1 MPESRPISRRACL
14 TLAPSRFR
22 AIARRSGAT
31 VLVRAGVQVAASLN
45 SAALSAAGTWVA
57 AGAAPSASS
66 TTLEASRMASG
77 VMRRAPR
84 REAPRESWPAPN
96 RVEGDAPPAA
106 LVARVGEQCDTVE
119 HLRQRLAVDV
129 EREAAVAERGRGER
143 EIEVIPAG
151 EVGEHVAQGR
161 VLKPEPPFGPGEVA
175 LHVDALDEGE
185 RAGRIEATKVAG
197 GKHWGRDGVD
207 CGDRPHSDLPFRH
220 HDPHALFAR
229 IGA

>member
-1 MPESRPISRRACL
+1 MWIPLSRPISCSACF
-14 TLAPSRFR
+14 TLALSRFR

-119 HLRQRLAVDV
+119 HLRQRLAVHV
-129 EREAAVAERGRGER
+129 EREAPVAERGSGER

-151 EVGEHVAQGR
+151 KVGEHVAQWG
-161 VLKPEPPFGPGEVA
+161 VLERESPFGPGEVA
-175 LHVDALDEGE
+175 LNVDALRDSEC
-185 RAGRIEATKVAG
+185 AGGIEPTEVAG
-197 GKHWGRDGVD
+197 GEHGGRDGVD
-207 CGDRPHSDLPFRH
+207 RCDRPY
-220 HDPHALFAR
+220 
-229 IGA
+229 G

>member
-1 MPESRPISRRACL
+1 MWIPLSRPISCSACF
-14 TLAPSRFR
+14 TLALSRFR

-151 EVGEHVAQGR
+151 EVGEHIAQRR
-161 VLKPEPPFGPGEVA
+161 VLERQPPFGPGEVA
-175 LHVDALDEGE
+175 LHVDGLRERE
-185 RAGRIEATKVAG
+185 RAGRIEPAAAARGEHRGRAG
-197 GKHWGRDGVD
+197 
-207 CGDRPHSDLPFRH
+207 
-220 HDPHALFAR
+220 
-229 IGA
+229 